1 MRCRYCDTEMDVI
14 TVFDAEAKP
23 LKMYECPACGARHRY
38 AGDYVEKAKKCT
50 WCGRE
55 YEEKMIEDLDK
66 SPLFGVPV
74 CDRCWEAE
82 EEAYIEVIGDLE
94 ANIDKTHRWP
104 MYWRVLEK
112 VAGNPWEHI
121 PLIKLAKRKN
131 KEG

>member
-23 LKMYECPACGARHRY
+23 LKRHRY

-55 YEEKMIEDLDK
+55 ENLDK
-66 SPLFGVPV
+66 SPLFGALV

-94 ANIDKTHRWP
+94 VNIDKTHRWP

-121 PLIKLAKRKN
+121 PLIKLTRIRRV
-131 KEG
+131 EG